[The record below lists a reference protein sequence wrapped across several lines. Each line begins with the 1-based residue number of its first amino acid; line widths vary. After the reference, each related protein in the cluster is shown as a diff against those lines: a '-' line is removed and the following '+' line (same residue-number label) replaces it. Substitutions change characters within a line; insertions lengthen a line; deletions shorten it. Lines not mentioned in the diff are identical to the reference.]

1 LANKQFFVL
10 VWQQGE
16 VGALSNNL
24 KKIRRSVNKSLT
36 QVSIATGIDR
46 TTLCRIENGI
56 RPLSQNKLEILC
68 KYFNVTSDYMLGIS
82 KEYNQI
88 PSSKKNYDN
97 GDDTFC
103 ESIRNLTEDQ
113 KEIIEVLIK
122 AFNEKN
128 SNREKNL

>member
-1 LANKQFFVL
+1 M
-10 VWQQGE
+10 
-16 VGALSNNL
+16 
-24 KKIRRSVNKSLT
+24 NKSLT

-56 RPLSQNKLEILC
+56 RPLSQNKLETLC

-88 PSSKKNYDN
+88 SNSKKIYNDENNVFYDN
-97 GDDTFC
+97 
-103 ESIRNLTEDQ
+103 IKNLTEDQ

-122 AFNEKN
+122 TFNEKN